1 MRAVFARGDAMVR
14 ADAMLQPPACVSVTA
29 QAAHAA
35 CLSPRRAAGVAQR
48 HRALRRCAGA
58 ALQRLAQTL
67 CTAFLFGSRAAAV
80 FCSVHRADA
89 FN

>member
-1 MRAVFARGDAMVR
+1 MRAVFARGDAM
-14 ADAMLQPPACVSVTA
+14 LQPLACVSVTTPV
-29 QAAHAA
+29 AHVA

-58 ALQRLAQTL
+58 ALQRLATRL

-80 FCSVHRADA
+80 FCSARRADA